1 MKRFILPKIRFFR
14 IKTIGAK
21 LFLAVMGGA
30 FIGLGSAA
38 VLYYRVLE
46 YQSEVQIRNALSTEV
61 NAIEGQ
67 LTPVKQSLINLGGM
81 VQHLKETG
89 VQDIDAYQA
98 IALDFFLRR
107 PPLVMGQ
114 SLQQTSYAIFADR
127 KWYASYH
134 YADQKVAGQ
143 IGKRLPS
150 PNSSVLVSDLVK
162 EDNAPNQAYF
172 KDTIAASHDSWL
184 EPYDWYGTSMTT
196 SNHLLLDRQGRLQG
210 FVSMDVNATQL
221 SQTIH
226 PTVFRDTGYFIVMTQ
241 RGKLVSYPPDMGK
254 VRQSYRSIPA
264 LAAIWPLLQKDTAGL
279 FQSNGQ
285 YWAYQ
290 RIPSTQWIML
300 AVVPESV
307 VSWPVLA
314 ITLNG
319 AGIAAIVL
327 ALVVI
332 GFVQF
337 LNHRLKP
344 VLDECYRLEA
354 EDFQRSIRL
363 GQTLDEQNATQQ
375 NRLFSFSHL
384 DELEILQQVFWRVT
398 AQLKTSFDDLELRVA
413 KRTAQ
418 LDEARQSAENAK
430 EVAIAANQSKSQ
442 FLANMSH
449 ELRTPLNAILGFA
462 QLMNRE
468 TLLNKDHG
476 ENLQIII
483 RSGQHLLSLINDILD
498 MSKIEAGRV
507 SLYKSDF
514 NLFKV
519 LDSVKEILSLR
530 ANVKE
535 LKFIFNNADNL
546 PTFINTDEKKL
557 HQVLLNLLGNA
568 VKFTAS
574 GFVSLSVEIDDVTVM
589 PHDVSHY
596 LRFVVEDSG
605 SGIAADELPTLFET
619 FVQTDSGRKA
629 EQGTGLGLSISR
641 KFVELMGGRIQV
653 SSTLGQGSR
662 FEFTIPVG
670 LSTADAQPRQA
681 PVQRV
686 IGLVKPH
693 LRYRILVVD
702 DHPENRKLLVKLL
715 QPIGFEVKE
724 AANGQEA
731 IACWEMWHPHLI
743 WMDMRMPVL
752 SGLNATQH
760 IKAHPQGQST
770 VVIALTASALS
781 EEIPSFKSAGCND
794 FVRKPFLEYEIF
806 DKISQHLN
814 VEYTFETLVPMR
826 QEPVQPLTSIALSV
840 MPSNWLE
847 ELEKASSL
855 LDEETIHALI
865 NQIPQEHIDLKK
877 SIENKVSNFDFYHI
891 FTTVKQVK
899 FYENQSKSPA

>member
-1 MKRFILPKIRFFR
+1 MKRFILPKIRSFR

-46 YQSEVQIRNALSTEV
+46 HQSEVQIRDALSTEV
-61 NAIEGQ
+61 NAIESQ

-81 VQHLKETG
+81 IQHLKETG
-89 VQDIDAYQA
+89 VQDPDAYQA
-98 IALDFFLRR
+98 IALDFFLKR

-114 SLQQTSYAIFADR
+114 SLQQSPYGVFADR
-127 KWYASYH
+127 KWYASY
-134 YADQKVAGQ
+134 YYKDQKALGQ
-143 IGKRLPS
+143 IGRRLPS
-150 PNSSVLVSDLVK
+150 PNASVLFSDLVK

-172 KDTIAASHDSWL
+172 KDTIAASHDTWL

-196 SNHLLLDRQGRLQG
+196 ANHLLLDRQGRLQG

-221 SQTIH
+221 SQTIS
-226 PTVFRDTGYFIVMTQ
+226 PTVFRDTGYFFVMTQ
-241 RGKLVSYPPDMGK
+241 RGKLVSYPPDMSK
-254 VRQSYRSIPA
+254 VRQSYRSIPT
-264 LAAIWPLLQKDTAGL
+264 LAAIWPLLQKDAAGL
-279 FQSNGQ
+279 FQANGQ

-307 VSWPVLA
+307 VFWPVLA
-314 ITLNG
+314 ITLSG
-319 AGIAAIVL
+319 AGIATVVL
-327 ALVVI
+327 SLVVLC
-332 GFVQF
+332 FVQF
-337 LNHRLKP
+337 LNRRLKP

-363 GQTLDEQNATQQ
+363 GQTLDEQNAAQQ
-375 NRLFSFSHL
+375 NRLFIFNHI

-398 AQLKTSFDDLELRVA
+398 AQLKASFDDLELRVA

-468 TLLNKDHG
+468 TLLSQDHR
-476 ENLQIII
+476 ESLQIII
-483 RSGQHLLSLINDILD
+483 RSGQHLLSLINDVLD
-498 MSKIEAGRV
+498 MSKIESGRV

-514 NLFKV
+514 SLLHL
-519 LDSVKEILSLR
+519 LDSVKDTLRLR
-530 ANVKE
+530 AKVKE
-535 LKFIFNNADNL
+535 LQFIFNYADGL
-546 PTFINTDEKKL
+546 PTFVNTDEKKL
-557 HQVLLNLLGNA
+557 HQVLLNLLSNA

-574 GFVSLSVEIDDVTVM
+574 GFVSLSVEIDDVAVM
-589 PHDVSHY
+589 PYDVSHY

-605 SGIAADELPTLFET
+605 PGIAAHELSTLFET
-619 FVQTDSGRKA
+619 FVQTESGRNA

-670 LSTADAQPRQA
+670 LSTASDQARQA

-686 IGLVKPH
+686 IGLAKPH
-693 LRYRILVVD
+693 FRYRILVVD
-702 DHPENRKLLVKLL
+702 DHPENRHLLVKLL
-715 QPIGFEVKE
+715 EPIGFKVKE

-731 IACWEMWHPHLI
+731 IACWEVWHPHLI

-752 SGLNATQH
+752 SGFNATQQ
-760 IKAHPQGQST
+760 IKAHPQGQAT
-770 VVIALTASALS
+770 VIIALTASALS

-794 FVRKPFLEYEIF
+794 FLHKPFLEHEIF

-814 VEYTFETLVPMR
+814 VEYIFETLAPML
-826 QEPVQPLTSIALSV
+826 QEPIQPLTPTALSV
-840 MPSNWLE
+840 MSPSWLE
-847 ELEKASSL
+847 ELEKASAL
-855 LDEETIHALI
+855 LDEDTIHALI
-865 NQIPQEHIDLKK
+865 SQIPQEYSDLKK
-877 SIENKVSNFDFYHI
+877 SIQNQVDKLDFHYI
-891 FTTVKQVK
+891 FTTVQ
-899 FYENQSKSPA
+899 QIKSHNNLI